1 MESRQVRDNLT
12 GGKQGKSYL
21 SLWNI
26 LRVRTQ
32 VNSFFVL
39 SFCAHPF
46 FCALANLKTPKL
58 FAHLFCT
65 DFGAQKTKFLA

>member
-32 VNSFFVL
+32 VNSFFVPL
-39 SFCAHPF
+39 F
-46 FCALANLKTPKL
+46 FVHIL
-58 FAHLFCT
+58 FFVPWQA
-65 DFGAQKTKFLA
+65 